1 MNNTLKM
8 LNNFNE
14 EQFEKQ
20 YVEQVYSQIAEHFDK
35 TRYHSWP
42 KIRQFVDNLP
52 SGITI
57 YDIGCGNGRN
67 MNIRPDCYFV
77 GYDNNQQLIDQAVK
91 KNHKC
96 LLGNNLSLPINDHIA
111 EAVMSIA
118 VIHHFCN
125 QQRRIQALREL
136 FRILKP
142 GGQILIYVWAKEQE
156 KFKNDDKDTF
166 LKWTNQKD
174 NSILYRYYY
183 LFNQNE
189 LDNLI
194 INYFPEISIIES
206 GEQCNNWYII
216 GEKKNE

>member
-1 MNNTLKM
+1 M
-8 LNNFNE
+8 LTNLNE

-20 YVEQVYSQIAEHFDK
+20 YVEQVYSSIAEHFDK

-42 KIRQFVDNLP
+42 KIRQFINNLP
-52 SGITI
+52 TGITI

-67 MNIRPDCYFV
+67 MNIRSDCNFI
-77 GYDNNQQLIDQAVK
+77 GYDSNQQLINQAVNK
-91 KNHKC
+91 KHKC
-96 LLGNNLSLPINDHIA
+96 FLGDNLSLPISNNIA
-111 EAVMSIA
+111 DAVMSIA

-125 QQRRIQALREL
+125 QERRIQALKEL

-156 KFKNDDKDTF
+156 KFKNDNKDTF

-189 LDNLI
+189 LDTLI
-194 INYFPEISIIES
+194 ITNFPEISIIES
-206 GEQCNNWYII
+206 GKQCGNWYII
-216 GEKKNE
+216 ACKI